1 MKEEKYK
8 KNINQ
13 QKLLINRNERRF
25 KYGNEDCKR
34 QVAEL
39 KDARR
44 AQELERVARM
54 MLRKIEKKLAV
65 TVENRQGGRKHC

>member
-39 KDARR
+39 KDASPESTR
-44 AQELERVARM
+44 A
-54 MLRKIEKKLAV
+54 
-65 TVENRQGGRKHC
+65 